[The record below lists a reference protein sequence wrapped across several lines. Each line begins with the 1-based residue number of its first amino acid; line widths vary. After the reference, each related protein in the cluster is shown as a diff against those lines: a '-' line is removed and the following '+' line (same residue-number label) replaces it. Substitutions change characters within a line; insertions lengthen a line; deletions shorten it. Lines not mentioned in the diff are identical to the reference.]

1 MFSRALTLEAE
12 EDGSE
17 GEKLKESPIR
27 NGKGDQ
33 RCHGRPVPDRLAQ
46 NATVHQSLR
55 ENLESS
61 TSFEAVFVEESV
73 F

>member
-1 MFSRALTLEAE
+1 MFSRALTLAAE

-27 NGKGDQ
+27 RGKGDQ
-33 RCHGRPVPDRLAQ
+33 RCHGRPVPDRLAR
-46 NATVHQSLR
+46 NATIQQSLR
-55 ENLESS
+55 ENLESN
-61 TSFEAVFVEESV
+61 TSFRGDFVEESV